1 MNANNS
7 LITPHNTFPESAS
20 QESPQVKEVVAV
32 IFPFLIPAPAE
43 EHPFRL
49 NDIVKTGNQY
59 GTVTSLNKTE
69 KLVTITWD
77 ASWGEDSFSWTYN
90 LDEIRALKISQVPQ
104 FIPKNTAGEL
114 PACTTI
120 VLANSDEQIQFS
132 NATPFKVESLSEHDI
147 LISTLDQFYL
157 FPINLFPGY
166 PTSCTIDIPAPQQ
179 LKAARSLS
187 VNELRIRAK
196 THLALEVPDNFLEFA
211 MPLQKQQLKEKLA
224 RQLSEENYDILD
236 FNIAWEEAWKQQL
249 ENLTKKQGFYG
260 FREGYC
266 ILQHREGV
274 QRMGTVITLNVE
286 NPRPFQI
293 QWNSGELQ
301 SYSLTEL
308 KGLSIAR
315 IEPLVKLSPNVAY
328 QISEDGSYFRA
339 WIGFRTKA
347 LAKAWLIPVKKLVGN
362 LSNLIDCQIPDIPHT
377 GSKYEYAVECPRHKT
392 LKKRLEAIA
401 KVAELDLE
409 RMPFR
414 R

>member
-1 MNANNS
+1 MNANNF
-7 LITPHNTFPESAS
+7 IINPHNTFPESAS
-20 QESPQVKEVVAV
+20 QHSHEVQEVVAV
-32 IFPFLIPAPAE
+32 IFPFLPDAPAE
-43 EHPFRL
+43 EHPFKL

-59 GTVTSLNKTE
+59 GIVTSLNKTE
-69 KLVTITWD
+69 KPVTITWD
-77 ASWGEDSFSWTYN
+77 ASPGEDSFSWTYN
-90 LDEIRALKISQVPQ
+90 LDEIRALTISLVPQ
-104 FIPKNTAGEL
+104 FIPKKTAGQL

-120 VLANSDEQIQFS
+120 VLANSEQIQFS
-132 NATPFKVESLSEHDI
+132 NATPFKVESLTEHHI
-147 LISTLDQFYL
+147 LISTLDQSYL

-166 PTSCTIDIPAPQQ
+166 LTSCTIDIPAPQQ
-179 LKAARSLS
+179 LKDARCLS

-224 RQLSEENYDILD
+224 RQLSEENYELLD
-236 FNIAWEEAWKQQL
+236 FDIAWEEAWKQQL

-260 FREGYC
+260 FREGDC

-274 QRMGTVITLNVE
+274 QRMGRVQHLNVE
-286 NPRPFQI
+286 EPRPFYI
-293 QWNSGELQ
+293 QWNSGELL

-308 KGLSIAR
+308 KGLGIAR

-328 QISEDGSYFRA
+328 QISEDGSYLQA

-362 LSNLIDCQIPDIPHT
+362 LSNLIDCQIPDIQHT

-392 LKKRLEAIA
+392 LKKRLETLR
-401 KVAELDLE
+401 KE
-409 RMPFR
+409 
-414 R
+414 